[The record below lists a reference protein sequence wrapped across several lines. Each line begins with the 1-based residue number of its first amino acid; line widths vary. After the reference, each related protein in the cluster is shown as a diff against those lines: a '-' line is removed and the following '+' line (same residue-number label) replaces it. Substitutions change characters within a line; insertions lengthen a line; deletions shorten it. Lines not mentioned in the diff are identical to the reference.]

1 MWHLFDII
9 GPLSVLG
16 FFRLGRFLLRAFT
29 LASAALTAATLP
41 VCSQPLTKAE
51 CDEFVS
57 GITEISRAA
66 AGMLV
71 HVENMNT
78 ATLKSGSDKVT
89 IPVTHLDEARKL
101 LVVAL
106 SEFTLAAK
114 EVGKAVSDEV
124 CP

>member
-1 MWHLFDII
+1 M
-9 GPLSVLG
+9 
-16 FFRLGRFLLRAFT
+16 RTFT
-29 LASAALTAATLP
+29 LAFAALTTATLP

-78 ATLKSGSDKVT
+78 ATLKPGTDKVAV
-89 IPVTHLDEARKL
+89 PVKHLDEARKL

-114 EVGKAVSDEV
+114 EVGQAVSEKM
-124 CP
+124 CPR